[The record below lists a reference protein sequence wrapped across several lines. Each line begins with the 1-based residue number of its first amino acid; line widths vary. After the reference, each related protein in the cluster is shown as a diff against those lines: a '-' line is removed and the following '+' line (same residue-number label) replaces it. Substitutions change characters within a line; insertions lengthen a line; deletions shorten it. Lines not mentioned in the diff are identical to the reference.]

1 MLPQP
6 PLESSFTAC
15 LERERGKR
23 PNPGVLKRCFYQ
35 WRISRERERERER
48 LEVLTVSPA
57 SSREKEIEKV
67 ID

>member
-48 LEVLTVSPA
+48 EVGSSNRLSCILEGERN
-57 SSREKEIEKV
+57 RESN
-67 ID
+67 